1 VKWQVK
7 WQRAIARGYLGAR
20 DTSPTTEYERAALW
34 RNIPCARG
42 CSLRRKRE
50 LSFREASVP
59 GPDPMKTGLA
69 EQVCGKR
76 RQDAASDSA
85 GPISE
90 GMKFYC
96 CRVL

>member
-42 CSLRRKRE
+42 VQS
-50 LSFREASVP
+50 EAQTRAFVP
-59 GPDPMKTGLA
+59 
-69 EQVCGKR
+69 
-76 RQDAASDSA
+76 
-85 GPISE
+85 
-90 GMKFYC
+90 
-96 CRVL
+96 